1 MYVCVCVYKVPLHS
15 SPNAAFRLYTYICI
29 CIFLSVRVCV
39 CVRLHLIFVCICL
52 YVGVLVES
60 ALLCRRYSHPPAP
73 CSNCKHYKS
82 CVRCGLVL
90 CVYIYVCVGVAM
102 RTWVCVCSS
111 FIYTYTVNGVLARS
125 WQHAHRCRFVF
136 GSWQRVD
143 PITVQR
149 VTRIHRLTHTHTRVY
164 IQMKHE
170 WKPAW
175 QAAAVGIILA
185 CVCVLLCWCKHK
197 ISADVTTHICMMC
210 IIICA
215 NYLNKIVILHQ
226 QQWLS
231 LRLSD
236 SA

>member
-1 MYVCVCVYKVPLHS
+1 MYLSVCVYKVPLHS

-29 CIFLSVRVCV
+29 YIFHCACV

-60 ALLCRRYSHPPAP
+60 ALLCRRYPHPSAP

-90 CVYIYVCVGVAM
+90 CVYMCGCVSVLLCVRVCVF
-102 RTWVCVCSS
+102 SS

-149 VTRIHRLTHTHTRVY
+149 VTRIHRLTHTHTY
-164 IQMKHE
+164 TYK
-170 WKPAW
+170 
-175 QAAAVGIILA
+175 
-185 CVCVLLCWCKHK
+185 
-197 ISADVTTHICMMC
+197 
-210 IIICA
+210 
-215 NYLNKIVILHQ
+215 
-226 QQWLS
+226 
-231 LRLSD
+231 
-236 SA
+236 

>member
-1 MYVCVCVYKVPLHS
+1 MHCSAAATPTPRLHVRIVNITKAACGAASFYVYICMCVCV
-15 SPNAAFRLYTYICI
+15 
-29 CIFLSVRVCV
+29 SVLLCVRECV
-39 CVRLHLIFVCICL
+39 CVF
-52 YVGVLVES
+52 
-60 ALLCRRYSHPPAP
+60 
-73 CSNCKHYKS
+73 
-82 CVRCGLVL
+82 
-90 CVYIYVCVGVAM
+90 
-102 RTWVCVCSS
+102 SS

-149 VTRIHRLTHTHTRVY
+149 VTRIHTHTDIHTNEAW
-164 IQMKHE
+164 MKARMTGGGCRHYS
-170 WKPAW
+170 
-175 QAAAVGIILA
+175 

-197 ISADVTTHICMMC
+197 ISADATTHICMMC

>member
-1 MYVCVCVYKVPLHS
+1 MCIYV
-15 SPNAAFRLYTYICI
+15 
-29 CIFLSVRVCV
+29 
-39 CVRLHLIFVCICL
+39 
-52 YVGVLVES
+52 
-60 ALLCRRYSHPPAP
+60 
-73 CSNCKHYKS
+73 
-82 CVRCGLVL
+82 
-90 CVYIYVCVGVAM
+90 YVCVGVAM
-102 RTWVCVCSS
+102 RACVCSS

-149 VTRIHRLTHTHTRVY
+149 VTRIHRLTHTHVY
-164 IQMKHE
+164 TYKWSMNESPHDRRRLLS
-170 WKPAW
+170 ALFLC
-175 QAAAVGIILA
+175 V

-197 ISADVTTHICMMC
+197 ISADAATHICIMC

-236 SA
+236 SE